1 MSSQIYS
8 AKTRILYEIIQNAD
22 DCSFES
28 DSDIADAGVG
38 GGGAEG
44 NRELREL
51 LVECSDEALV
61 AFHNEKGFQPKDL
74 YAMCQVGE
82 SSKAPGS
89 GKIGRKGIGFKSV
102 FQVIASSCCRVPLSL
117 FMI

>member
-1 MSSQIYS
+1 M
-8 AKTRILYEIIQNAD
+8 YEIIQNAD

-28 DSDIADAGVG
+28 ESDAADAGGGLGVG
-38 GGGAEG
+38 GGA
-44 NRELREL
+44 RALREL
-51 LVECSDEALV
+51 CLECSDEALV

-102 FQVIASSCCRVPLSL
+102 FQVIAQSL
-117 FMI
+117 CPKVEFAKTDPKKQ